1 VAAVLERD
9 PAAIE
14 AFYDRH
20 STHVTRVLGRILGA
34 EPELADLQHEVFV
47 RALTSLSSL
56 KDPSLVK
63 AWLGGIA
70 ANTAKRY
77 IQRRTRGKWLR
88 FFSPDELPEV
98 EATNVS
104 EDVNEAVRATYWA
117 LDRLPADE
125 RIAFVLRVIDG
136 MELTEIAAVCDA
148 SLSTIKRRLA
158 RGEAQFLAIAK
169 NHPVLSAWIE
179 GGTRWDATEDR

>member
-1 VAAVLERD
+1 VAGVLERD

-20 STHVTRVLGRILGA
+20 STHATRVLARILGP

-47 RALTSLSSL
+47 RALSSMDAL
-56 KDPSLVK
+56 KDPSSVK

-77 IQRRTRGKWLR
+77 LQRRARGRWLR

-98 EATNVS
+98 EASNVS
-104 EDVNEAVRATYWA
+104 EDVNEALRATYWA

-125 RIAFVLRVIDG
+125 RIAFVLRVIDD
-136 MELTEIAAVCDA
+136 MELTEIAATCGT
-148 SLSTIKRRLA
+148 SLSTVKRRLA
-158 RGEAQFLAIAK
+158 RAEAQFLAIASK
-169 NHPVLSAWIE
+169 HPVLSAWIE
-179 GGTRWDATEDR
+179 GGTRWDATADR

>member
-1 VAAVLERD
+1 VAGVLDRD

-20 STHVTRVLGRILGA
+20 STHVTRVLARILGA
-34 EPELADLQHEVFV
+34 EPDLADLQHEVFV
-47 RALTSLSSL
+47 RALSSIGAL
-56 KDPSLVK
+56 KDPSSVK

-70 ANTAKRY
+70 ANTAKRC
-77 IQRRTRGKWLR
+77 IQLRTRGKWLR

-98 EATNVS
+98 EASNAS

-117 LDRLPADE
+117 LDHLPADE

-136 MELTEIAAVCDA
+136 MELTEIAEVCGA
-148 SLSTIKRRLA
+148 SLSTVKRRLA
-158 RGEAQFLAIAK
+158 RGEAQFLAIARR
-169 NHPVLSAWIE
+169 HPVLSAWLE
-179 GGTRWDATEDR
+179 GGTRWDATVDR